1 MGLYKN
7 PQEHKNISRKM
18 RKNVKFFSFFF
29 GNIFAKAGTPSKNKN
44 ITNL

>member
-18 RKNVKFFSFFF
+18 RKNVKFFSFFLRD
-29 GNIFAKAGTPSKNKN
+29 IPVKEGTPSKNKN
-44 ITNL
+44 ITNS